1 VTPDHG
7 EDHGDA
13 AAPVTV
19 ELDLVVIGDEI
30 LDGFI
35 AEDNGRWLS
44 ERSRELGTPLRR
56 MLVVRDNLDDIR
68 QALTTCL
75 DDPVRPRV
83 VLTSGG
89 VGGTWDDVTY
99 EAVATT
105 LGATTRYDDELAEPV
120 EYVLDYM
127 ESLGFEMDD
136 DAIEGMRRIARV
148 PAPSTVVRH
157 RTFLACTIS
166 DVDGGVADGGVSIV
180 TLPGPPGHFRAL
192 VDGVVVPEL
201 LEGRGLVTAVAEIE
215 HGYPEN
221 VLAGALRR
229 IRTRHPE
236 VTIGSYPGDVM
247 LIRLQGPVDAVEAGA
262 EELRSFLADLDRHP
276 ASEDVKSTW
285 KRQVASWSGEE

>member
-1 VTPDHG
+1 MSPNTDASH
-7 EDHGDA
+7 DNA
-13 AAPVTV
+13 AASAFV

-56 MLVVRDNLDDIR
+56 MLVVRDGPEDIR
-68 QALTTCL
+68 QALELCL
-75 DDPVRPRV
+75 QDPKRPRV

-99 EAVATT
+99 EAVAAT
-105 LGATTRYDDELAEPV
+105 LGATTRYDDDLAAPV

-127 ESLGFEMDD
+127 ESLGFEMDE

-148 PAPSTVVRH
+148 PAPSTVIRH
-157 RTFLACTIS
+157 RRFLACTIS
-166 DVDGGVADGGVSIV
+166 NVDGGAADGGVSIV
-180 TLPGPPGHFRAL
+180 TLPGPPGHFRML

-201 LEGRGLVTAVAEIE
+201 LEGRGLVTSVAEIE
-215 HGYPEN
+215 HEYPEN
-221 VLAGALRR
+221 VLAGVLRR
-229 IRTRHPE
+229 IRARHSE

-247 LIRLQGPVDAVEAGA
+247 LVRLQGPTAAVKAGA
-262 EELRSFLADLDRHP
+262 EELRAFLTELDRHP
-276 ASEDVKSTW
+276 ASDDVKLTW
-285 KRQVASWSGEE
+285 KQQVASWSGE